1 MYAGKGSHG
10 LGGLY
15 STIGA
20 CCGNNGRR
28 DVRLELEASIGCD
41 DELVKWQ
48 LDIVVFGKIPRT
60 NYSYGV
66 LAVECGLLINWY
78 FHLRRK

>member
-1 MYAGKGSHG
+1 MN
-10 LGGLY
+10 GLY

-20 CCGNNGRR
+20 CCGNNRRR
-28 DVRLELEASIGCD
+28 DVRLELEVSIGWD
-41 DELVKWQ
+41 DELGKWQ
-48 LDIVVFGKIPRT
+48 LDIVVFGKMPRT

-66 LAVECGLLINWY
+66 LAVECRLLINWY